1 MHPGNR
7 DFKSLDRFGAAPGV
21 IFPAEPMGFEAA
33 VIWHHVLK
41 AEMSE
46 PIQPQQFVER

>member
-1 MHPGNR
+1 VYRGNR
-7 DFKSLDRFGAAPGV
+7 DFKSLDRFSAAPGV
-21 IFPAEPMGFEAA
+21 IFSTEPMGFETT

-46 PIQPQQFVER
+46 PIQLKQFV